1 MEEFQLL
8 CNPQKAHKSK
18 WLFITN
24 SYCGGTTFMLYSCEM
39 LEACNLTWRGNIL
52 LLGAVFL
59 LCYCSSWCWVLFT
72 WLLCSGSDGIL
83 QEEGM
88 LTIPRICGAV
98 TELLDRSA
106 TSWAAHRE
114 LAGGRG
120 CPPAW
125 ASRWGVSRCHA
136 DSQVRVVDHIYHIL
150 FLFLFLF
157 KFFFFFLFK
166 QLLLLICLQI
176 KHGIYFQK

>member
-1 MEEFQLL
+1 M
-8 CNPQKAHKSK
+8 
-18 WLFITN
+18 
-24 SYCGGTTFMLYSCEM
+24 
-39 LEACNLTWRGNIL
+39 
-52 LLGAVFL
+52 
-59 LCYCSSWCWVLFT
+59 
-72 WLLCSGSDGIL
+72 L

-98 TELLDRSA
+98 TELMDRSA

-125 ASRWGVSRCHA
+125 ASRWGVSRWHA
-136 DSQVRVVDHIYHIL
+136 ESQVRVVEVSLPHLISV
-150 FLFLFLF
+150 FVSVQV
-157 KFFFFFLFK
+157 FFFFFLLK

-176 KHGIYFQK
+176 KHGICFQK